1 MEHKLLSAK
10 SNTRTPQGQ
19 ENLIQSLK
27 EKAWEEDQHQVHLLP
42 LELAIATGS
51 PGIANLVIY
60 AFLLIRPLALMS
72 VRLQFLHISNK
83 VLRMSNSH
91 NVLLL

>member
-10 SNTRTPQGQ
+10 STTRTPQGQ

-60 AFLLIRPLALMS
+60 AFSLSAHWPSCPS
-72 VRLQFLHISNK
+72 VCNFFTSATNFF
-83 VLRMSNSH
+83 V
-91 NVLLL
+91 